1 MGAVL
6 VLLVLIIGAGLV
18 YVFIRNDL
26 IGKKNQVEQAFS
38 SIDVMLKKRWD
49 LIPNLISVAKNYMK
63 YEQETLEKIVSLRS
77 QAMSSRGEGNS
88 RIDLENQLSGAIGK
102 FMITVES
109 YPELKANASFQ
120 QIQASLNEV
129 EEQLSASRRF
139 YNAAVTDFN
148 NAIEMFPSSMVAS
161 SMNYRPRRLFEA
173 TEQERQNVNV
183 GDLFER

>member
-1 MGAVL
+1 MGAGL
-6 VLLVLIIGAGLV
+6 ILLALIIGVGLA
-18 YVFIRNDL
+18 YILIRNDL
-26 IGKKNQVEQAFS
+26 VGKKNQVEQAFA
-38 SIDVMLKKRWD
+38 SIDVILKKRWD

-77 QAMSSRGEGNS
+77 QAMASRGEAG
-88 RIDLENQLSGAIGK
+88 RVDLENQLSNAISK

-120 QIQASLNEV
+120 HLQSSLNEV

-139 YNAAVTDFN
+139 YNTSVTNFN
-148 NAIEMFPSSMVAS
+148 NAIEMFPSNIVAS
-161 SMNYRPRRLFEA
+161 SMNYRPRKLFEA

>member
-1 MGAVL
+1 MVGAL
-6 VLLVLIIGAGLV
+6 RAPTINSGEP
-18 YVFIRNDL
+18 
-26 IGKKNQVEQAFS
+26 KNQVEQAFS
-38 SIDVMLKKRWD
+38 SIDVILKKRWD

-88 RIDLENQLSGAIGK
+88 RIELENQLSGAIGR
-102 FMITVES
+102 FMVTVES

-139 YNAAVTDFN
+139 YNTAVTDFN
-148 NAIEMFPSSMVAS
+148 NAIEMFPSSIVAS
-161 SMNYRPRRLFEA
+161 TMNYRPRRLFEA
-173 TEQERQNVNV
+173 TEQARQNVNV

>member
-1 MGAVL
+1 MGAIV
-6 VLLVLIIGAGLV
+6 VLLALIIGAGLF
-18 YVFIRNDL
+18 YIFIRNDL

-63 YEQETLEKIVSLRS
+63 YEQETLETIVSLRS
-77 QAMSSRGEGNS
+77 QAMSSRGEVG
-88 RIDLENQLSGAIGK
+88 RIDAENQLSNAIGK

-109 YPELKANASFQ
+109 YPELKADASFQ

-148 NAIEMFPSSMVAS
+148 NAIEMFPSSIVAS
-161 SMNYRPRRLFEA
+161 SMNYRPRKLFEA

-183 GDLFER
+183 DDLFSR